1 MTSEIVS
8 RLLQAP
14 GVGARRNGA
23 RPRRERGGTP
33 QASPPSPRPPRPRL
47 RRAAPAI
54 LQFAL
59 PGLIALILVG
69 VGAVLVFQ
77 QHGED
82 EAARDARA
90 LTRAIGLG
98 MVAPRLTDGL
108 VRGEQSAIDDFDAF
122 VKSRVL
128 PLEPSIVRVKIW
140 SRDGRIVYSD
150 ESRLIGSRYPIAAD
164 ELAAFES
171 RRVNA
176 ELSDLGAEENRF
188 ERGRGR
194 LLEVYLP
201 VRTRS
206 GAQEV
211 LFEIYVRY
219 SSVAADARAIWTDFA
234 PAVLGALMLLWL
246 IQLPLA
252 WSLLRR
258 LRRGQLEREALFIQ
272 AMEASESE
280 RRRIAGNLH
289 DGVVQDLAGVS
300 LTLAAAAERTD
311 EPAVATM
318 LSGAATS
325 TRQSIRQMRSLL
337 VDIYPANLHSAG
349 LQAALE
355 DLLAP
360 LAARGLTTRS
370 EIDADLA
377 AAPEVEQLTF
387 RTAQEALRNVLRH
400 AAASSVDVTAT
411 RREDTLELLIED
423 DGRGFPPGDI
433 RRARADGHFGLALL
447 ADRAVGMGGQ
457 LTIDSEPGCGT
468 RVRLEVPAA

>member
-1 MTSEIVS
+1 MS

-14 GVGARRNGA
+14 RVAA
-23 RPRRERGGTP
+23 RRERTWPRRGVDAGADGASAPVP
-33 QASPPSPRPPRPRL
+33 QPARPAHRPSVR
-47 RRAAPAI
+47 AI

-59 PGLIALILVG
+59 PGLVALVLVG
-69 VGAVLVFQ
+69 FGAVLVFQ
-77 QHGED
+77 KHGRD
-82 EAARDARA
+82 EAARDARQ

-108 VRGEQSAIDDFDAF
+108 VRGERPAVDALDAF
-122 VKSRVL
+122 VRSRVL
-128 PLEPSIVRVKIW
+128 PLDPSIVRVKIW

-150 ESRLIGSRYPIAAD
+150 EPRLVGSRYGLAAD
-164 ELAAFES
+164 EREAFE
-171 RRVNA
+171 RRQVEA
-176 ELSDLGAEENRF
+176 EISDLRGVENRF
-188 ERGRGR
+188 ERGRGT

-201 VRTRS
+201 LRTRS
-206 GAQEV
+206 GGQEV
-211 LFEIYVRY
+211 LFEIYLRY
-219 SSVAADARAIWTDFA
+219 SSVAADARKIWTDFA
-234 PAVLGALMLLWL
+234 PALIGALMLLWL

-258 LRRGQLEREALFIQ
+258 LRRGQHEREALLVR

-289 DGVVQDLAGVS
+289 DGVVQDLAGLS
-300 LTLAAAAERTD
+300 LTLAAAAERTH
-311 EPAVATM
+311 EPGVATM
-318 LSGAATS
+318 LSGAARS

-360 LAARGLTTRS
+360 LASRGLTTRAQV
-370 EIDADLA
+370 DGDLA

-400 AAASSVDVTAT
+400 AAATTVDLTAT
-411 RREDTLELLIED
+411 VHDDTLELLIED
-423 DGRGFPPGDI
+423 DGRGFPPGAM
-433 RRARADGHFGLALL
+433 RRARVDGHFGLALL
-447 ADRAVGMGGQ
+447 ADRAVGMGGR